1 MYRVLF
7 LFIPIFL
14 FAKIIT
20 PSYELNINHNI
31 ISMELIE
38 GRLFVATDFGEVLE
52 ITFDESL
59 KNIQEHSI
67 VKLPDIRGFLDDFYA
82 PKVFSVDLYKGKYL
96 INSEGS
102 EGTKNL
108 FILDGELVLIFGA
121 ENFLNIKKALFINE
135 EQIFLGLV
143 SNEIL
148 LYDLKHSK
156 ILYRKQLSEAR
167 FSDFVLSEDR
177 KYFLSTSES
186 GILYY
191 GKTQDGEILQTFEE
205 VNKDNV
211 YEVKMKKDSMGNNI
225 IITAGQ
231 DRKVGVYFLDSQQKR
246 QFYIKESEFLVYSV
260 GLNENA
266 SRGAY
271 TKNENSDIIVFD
283 IKSKEEVAYLKWHTN
298 LLNSI
303 LFINDTILV
312 SSEDAQRILFWKLP

>member
-1 MYRVLF
+1 M
-7 LFIPIFL
+7 
-14 FAKIIT
+14 
-20 PSYELNINHNI
+20 
-31 ISMELIE
+31 
-38 GRLFVATDFGEVLE
+38 
-52 ITFDESL
+52 
-59 KNIQEHSI
+59 
-67 VKLPDIRGFLDDFYA
+67 
-82 PKVFSVDLYKGKYL
+82 
-96 INSEGS
+96 
-102 EGTKNL
+102 
-108 FILDGELVLIFGA
+108 
-121 ENFLNIKKALFINE
+121 
-135 EQIFLGLV
+135 
-143 SNEIL
+143 
-148 LYDLKHSK
+148 
-156 ILYRKQLSEAR
+156 
-167 FSDFVLSEDR
+167 
-177 KYFLSTSES
+177 
-186 GILYY
+186 
-191 GKTQDGEILQTFEE
+191 QTFEE

-283 IKSKEEVAYLKWHTN
+283 IKSKEEVAYLKGHTN

>member
-1 MYRVLF
+1 MYRILLLLVSVF
-7 LFIPIFL
+7 T
-14 FAKIIT
+14 FAKTIT

-31 ISMELIE
+31 ISMDLIE

-52 ITFDESL
+52 INFDQTL
-59 KNIQEHSI
+59 KNVKEHTI
-67 VKLPDIRGFLDDFYA
+67 VKLPNIRGFFDDFYA
-82 PKVFSVDLYKGKYL
+82 PKVFSVDVYKDKYL

-102 EGTKNL
+102 QGTKNL
-108 FILDGELVLIFGA
+108 FIFDGKLALIFGV
-121 ENFLNIKKALFINE
+121 ENSLNIKKAVFVNE
-135 EQIFLGLV
+135 QQIFLGLV

-148 LYDLKHSK
+148 LYDLKYSK
-156 ILYRKQLSEAR
+156 VLYRKQLSEAR

-211 YEVKMKKDSMGNNI
+211 YEVKMEKDSMGNI
-225 IITAGQ
+225 TIITAGQ
-231 DRKVGVYFLDSQQKR
+231 DRRVGVYFLDTHQRK

-260 GLNENA
+260 GLSENA

-283 IKSKEEVAYLKWHTN
+283 IKSKEEIAHLKGHTS

-303 LFINDTILV
+303 VFINDSILI
-312 SSEDAQRILFWKLP
+312 SSEDGRRVLFWKLP